1 MMAATLTRCLLF
13 CSFLLSFIVISF
25 ANYEY
30 QSTEQRLYHDVDDQ
44 RVNEQR
50 LTSYHD
56 QGLPVNYD
64 HKGYHHAD
72 DPDDNKQNY
81 DHNQHQSSQGHNQ
94 VLHTVPTDHPEYVYE
109 NSKLEGNE
117 KFVTVKSEYDPDELL
132 KTNIDDQVHEGLVP
146 TNKFIAIQG
155 LILCKSGLTYFPLE
169 GAKARIICKATKD
182 NNNSCDDKTSPY
194 FSILTDVTDSNG
206 LFLETFS
213 HSYVDQ
219 VKLKLSE
226 CKVFLGASPLESCK
240 IPTDV
245 NYGISGAHL
254 SSVRILKDKVLY
266 IVGPFIYTSL
276 SEYKPASGHY

>member
-13 CSFLLSFIVISF
+13 CSFLLSFIVLSF

-30 QSTEQRLYHDVDDQ
+30 QSTDQRLYYDVDDQ
-44 RVNEQR
+44 HVNEQR

-56 QGLPVNYD
+56 QGLPVTRD
-64 HKGYHHAD
+64 HQEYHHAD
-72 DPDDNKQNY
+72 DPDHNKRNY
-81 DHNQHQSSQGHNQ
+81 GQNQHQSSQGHNQ

-117 KFVTVKSEYDPDELL
+117 KFVSVKSEYDPSELL

-155 LILCKSGLTYFPLE
+155 LILCKSGFTYLPLE

-182 NNNSCDDKTSPY
+182 DNNLHDDKTSPY

-226 CKVFLGASPLESCK
+226 CKLFLGASPLESCK

-245 NYGISGAHL
+245 NYGISGAQL
-254 SSVRILKDKVLY
+254 SSVRILKDKILY